1 MAPKTD
7 IGYFRRALKVGSQGW
22 FMKSLSQNVEA
33 DLSSPL
39 LVEAGLT
46 DLATTSPVAQSI
58 AALGDPES
66 PSELAQRL
74 AVVVAMLW
82 GHIAD
87 SDLFLPEKGRPL
99 RGVRDSRAGAGLL
112 ATLNSV
118 WGPIAARGLMPVTPT
133 LLPGDPAAGRGSTM
147 STPIYSGKSLEGF
160 LIVQRRVDA
169 AAFIIQDLEM
179 LAALAEGVGQILPRS
194 RAHSLTAGTSWLEQ
208 DLAAAGVI
216 QRTFLPEALG
226 ENSAGVRVVAEYM
239 PAYAVGGDFYD
250 FVDLGN
256 GRVMGMIGDVSG
268 KGVTAALTMSRVS
281 ADVRRLATEVSGPAE
296 LLERLNHTLSAR
308 MQDDWFVTALC
319 VLLDAPNRRWIFAN
333 AGHVLP
339 LLRRSTGGRVAG
351 RLFVGTAAGHR
362 RARAIPRRD
371 HLGRRQRHSA
381 AGHRRGVRN
390 PVGAAPPLFDD
401 GRLPVHGDGHQRAA
415 RHRRNQ
421 PPHHR
426 HRRVRHQRQ
435 PRRPDPARSCKLAR
449 PAGATLSGLLRV
461 RA

>member
-1 MAPKTD
+1 
-7 IGYFRRALKVGSQGW
+7 
-22 FMKSLSQNVEA
+22 MKSLSQNVEA
-33 DLSSPL
+33 DVSSPL

-46 DLATTSPVAQSI
+46 DLATTSPVAQAT

-82 GHIAD
+82 AHVAD

-112 ATLNSV
+112 ATLHSV

-133 LLPGDPAAGRGSTM
+133 LLPGDAAAGRGSTM

-160 LIVQRRVDA
+160 LVVQRRVDA
-169 AAFIIQDLEM
+169 AAFTIHDLEM

-194 RAHSLTAGTSWLEQ
+194 RTQSLTAGATWLEQ
-208 DLAAAGVI
+208 DMEAAGVL
-216 QRTFLPEALG
+216 QRTFLPESLG

-256 GRVMGMIGDVSG
+256 GRVMGVIGDVSG

-281 ADVRRLATEVSGPAE
+281 ADIRRLATEVAGPAE

-308 MQDDWFVTALC
+308 MQDDRFVTALC

-339 LLRRSTGGRVAG
+339 LLRRSTGVVSRVAYSSG
-351 RLFVGTAAGHR
+351 
-362 RARAIPRRD
+362 
-371 HLGRRQRHSA
+371 
-381 AGHRRGVRN
+381 
-390 PVGAAPPLFDD
+390 PPLGIVAHAQYREETISVAAKDILLLATD
-401 GRLPVHGDGHQRAA
+401 GVFEILSA
-415 RHRRNQ
+415 
-421 PPHHR
+421 
-426 HRRVRHQRQ
+426 
-435 PRRPDPARSCKLAR
+435 PRRPCSTMGVCQFTDLVTSAPHDIGEISRRIVSTAES
-449 PAGATLSGLLRV
+449 ATNSGRDDLTLLGLQIS
-461 RA
+461 